1 MEDEFEQSDQPLRR
15 YDGGQRESGE
25 WTADIEISSGGVLEQ
40 LDRALA
46 TAQSSNAATME
57 AAIEMLEKI
66 LASMREDE
74 N

>member
-15 YDGGQRESGE
+15 YDGGQRESGD
-25 WTADIEISSGGVLEQ
+25 WLAGIELSSDGVLEQ

-46 TAQSSNAATME
+46 AAQSSNAATLE
-57 AAIEMLEKI
+57 AAIETLEGI
-66 LASMREDE
+66 LARLEEGE